1 MEENTLVFIVML
13 IIIVVVISIVQG
25 WGQNQ
30 NVIDEHELF
39 KKQFESEYGSP
50 SLEIRNTWRPNTK
63 DTILVF
69 SNSEKIVINECV
81 HAFSDIIDFSVN
93 EKKSYK
99 SSTSTGS
106 IIGRGI
112 VGGVLLGGVGAL
124 AGATTAKKN
133 TIEKVDGYTI
143 RITMRGFDKPDIKIH
158 TMFEDYM
165 EEVTSVLKKVI
176 DYNEKKYNI

>member
-1 MEENTLVFIVML
+1 MTAQSICGS
-13 IIIVVVISIVQG
+13 IIEQL
-25 WGQNQ
+25 
-30 NVIDEHELF
+30 LF
-39 KKQFESEYGSP
+39 
-50 SLEIRNTWRPNTK
+50 L
-63 DTILVF
+63 L
-69 SNSEKIVINECV
+69 
-81 HAFSDIIDFSVN
+81 DIIAETIFSVN

>member
-1 MEENTLVFIVML
+1 MEENTLVFIVM
-13 IIIVVVISIVQG
+13 ITIIVVVISIVQG

-63 DTILVF
+63 
-69 SNSEKIVINECV
+69 ECV

>member
-1 MEENTLVFIVML
+1 MEENTLVFIVM
-13 IIIVVVISIVQG
+13 ITIIVVVISIVQG

-69 SNSEKIVINECV
+69 SNSEKIVINEC
-81 HAFSDIIDFSVN
+81 
-93 EKKSYK
+93 YK

>member
-1 MEENTLVFIVML
+1 MN
-13 IIIVVVISIVQG
+13 
-25 WGQNQ
+25 
-30 NVIDEHELF
+30 
-39 KKQFESEYGSP
+39 
-50 SLEIRNTWRPNTK
+50 
-63 DTILVF
+63 
-69 SNSEKIVINECV
+69 V

>member
-1 MEENTLVFIVML
+1 MEENTLVFIVM
-13 IIIVVVISIVQG
+13 ITIIVVVISIVQG

-99 SSTSTGS
+99 SNKQL
-106 IIGRGI
+106 
-112 VGGVLLGGVGAL
+112 VV
-124 AGATTAKKN
+124 
-133 TIEKVDGYTI
+133 
-143 RITMRGFDKPDIKIH
+143 
-158 TMFEDYM
+158 
-165 EEVTSVLKKVI
+165 
-176 DYNEKKYNI
+176 

>member
-1 MEENTLVFIVML
+1 MALLRLKYVTHGVQTPKTPYWFSL
-13 IIIVVVISIVQG
+13 I
-25 WGQNQ
+25 
-30 NVIDEHELF
+30 
-39 KKQFESEYGSP
+39 
-50 SLEIRNTWRPNTK
+50 R
-63 DTILVF
+63 
-69 SNSEKIVINECV
+69 KIVINECV

-133 TIEKVDGYTI
+133 TIEKWT
-143 RITMRGFDKPDIKIH
+143 
-158 TMFEDYM
+158 
-165 EEVTSVLKKVI
+165 VI
-176 DYNEKKYNI
+176 PFV

>member
-1 MEENTLVFIVML
+1 MSYLKNSLKVNMALLRLKYVTHG
-13 IIIVVVISIVQG
+13 VQTPKTPY
-25 WGQNQ
+25 W
-30 NVIDEHELF
+30 F
-39 KKQFESEYGSP
+39 
-50 SLEIRNTWRPNTK
+50 SL
-63 DTILVF
+63 
-69 SNSEKIVINECV
+69 INECV